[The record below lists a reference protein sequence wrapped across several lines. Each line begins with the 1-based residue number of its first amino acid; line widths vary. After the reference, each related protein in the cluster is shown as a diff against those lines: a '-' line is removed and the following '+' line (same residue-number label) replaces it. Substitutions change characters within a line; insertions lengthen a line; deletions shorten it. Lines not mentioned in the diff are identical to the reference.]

1 MTMDIITKED
11 LQAFRLQLLQ
21 DIKALISRSEISSRQ
36 WLKSAE
42 VRQLLKI
49 SPGTLQNLRI
59 RGVLRYTKMG
69 GSLYYKQ
76 EDIEKVLESGIQ

>member
-1 MTMDIITKED
+1 MTMDLITKED

-21 DIKALISRSEISSRQ
+21 DIKNLISKPEATSKQ
-36 WLKSAE
+36 WLKSWE

-59 RGVLRYTKMG
+59 RGVLRFTKIG
-69 GSLYYKQ
+69 GSLYYKK
-76 EDIEKVLESGIQ
+76 EDIEKVLESGVK

>member
-1 MTMDIITKED
+1 MTMDLITKED
-11 LQAFRLQLLQ
+11 LQAFRMQLLQ
-21 DIKALISRSEISSRQ
+21 DIKTLISKPEATSKQ
-36 WLKSAE
+36 WLKSSE

-76 EDIEKVLESGIQ
+76 EDIEKVMEGGMQ

>member
-11 LQAFRLQLLQ
+11 LQVFRLQLLQ
-21 DIKALISRSEISSRQ
+21 DIKAIISKPDTTSKQ
-36 WLKSAE
+36 WLKSSE

-59 RGVLRYTKMG
+59 KGVLRYTKMG

-76 EDIEKVLESGIQ
+76 EDIEKVLESGVK